1 MLPRNHLRPGHRALI
16 LILVLLT
23 LPSSGCFLY
32 RWGIMK
38 PDMPP
43 PPASSDILRVDGLV
57 PDKPPEP
64 GTPEAE
70 LVGARELFREGD
82 YYKAEILFHRLAED
96 QKNNPILVA
105 EARYFEAESLRLQ
118 QCYPKAGDTYVR
130 LLNDFPQN
138 AYREQACQRMYDI
151 ANYWLDDTREEMR
164 EAREKNE
171 GKRWFVW
178 PRFVSFE
185 KPKPLVDREGR
196 AVSLLEQV
204 RNHDFGP
211 LSDKALFLAGSVRFY
226 NENYRDADYF
236 FSQIHERH
244 PNSPL
249 APQAVEMAIISKQM
263 STGGAE
269 YDGRKVAE
277 ARKLVHAALTSYPE
291 LAERKKDFLTE
302 QMGAIAAQQAEKDYK
317 MAEWYRRTKHAGP
330 AYFYYDMV
338 ERRYPGS
345 LYAMKAAERKSELK
359 AKVEEE
365 QQKAREAANPLEP
378 GKSNWWPFSSDSKD
392 KDKQPAPGNTPGT
405 PPTNNVPG
413 GSEVAPAPRQI
424 R

>member
-1 MLPRNHLRPGHRALI
+1 MRPDL
-16 LILVLLT
+16 
-23 LPSSGCFLY
+23 
-32 RWGIMK
+32 
-38 PDMPP
+38 PP
-43 PPASSDILRVDGLV
+43 PPADSFVLRADGLV

-64 GTPEAE
+64 DTPEAN
-70 LVGARELFREGD
+70 LVGARELFRKGE
-82 YYKAEILFHRLAED
+82 YSKAEVIFNYLAEN
-96 QKNNPILVA
+96 QNNNQVLAA

-118 QCYPKAGDTYVR
+118 GEYPKAADTYVR

-138 AYREQACQRMYDI
+138 PYREQSCQRMYDI

-164 EAREKNE
+164 ETREKYE
-171 GKRWFVW
+171 GKRTFVW

-185 KPKPLVDREGR
+185 KPKPFLDRENR

-211 LSDKALFLAGSVRFY
+211 LSDKALFLAGSVRFFE
-226 NENYRDADYF
+226 ENYRDADFF

-249 APQAVEMAIISKQM
+249 AAQAVEMAIISKQL
-263 STGGAE
+263 STGGSE

-277 ARKLVHAALTSYPE
+277 ARKLVDAALRSYPE
-291 LAERKKDFLTE
+291 LAERKQEFLTR
-302 QMGAIAAQQAEKDYK
+302 QMASIAAQQAEKDFK
-317 MAEWYRRTKHAGP
+317 MAEWYRQTKHPGA

-345 LYAMKAAERKSELK
+345 PYAKQANERKAELK
-359 AKVEEE
+359 SKVVEE
-365 QQKAREAANPLEP
+365 QQKAQEAVNPMQP
-378 GKSNWWPFSSDSKD
+378 KKSNWWWPFSSDSKD
-392 KDKQPAPGNTPGT
+392 QAQAGPGNAPSGQ
-405 PPTNNVPG
+405 PNLPG
-413 GSEVAPAPRQI
+413 GPEVAPAPRPG